1 MRPLH
6 FLNKTRYKFLGLI
19 LIVCAL
25 YGTGR
30 LYYRI
35 TDGFTESNI
44 QYQIPYDSRWDVV
57 PLAEGDKKAVEQIL
71 NQDYHY
77 LGKGCQSYVFASDDG
92 EYVIKFFKYQRFR
105 PQAWLDNFA
114 FIPPLDSYRLRK
126 IEKKKHKL
134 DNVFASWKMAYEDL
148 QPETGVLYVHLN
160 KVGGWGKKLVIYDKM
175 GLKHELDLNS
185 LEFMV
190 QKKANMLCSELIK
203 FKQTNDL
210 VSGKNLID
218 SLLTLL
224 LSEYARGYADNDH
237 ALMQNTGVYR
247 DKPIHIDVGQF
258 VKNSIASDPKVYRQE
273 LFSKMW
279 KFRIWLRKEY
289 PELADY
295 TDERLSE
302 AIGPS
307 FATLTPQLN
316 KSSMGR
322 IPANAT
328 F

>member
-1 MRPLH
+1 MRPLQ
-6 FLNKTRYKFLGLI
+6 FLNKTRYRLLGLI
-19 LIVCAL
+19 LGVSAL

-44 QYQIPYDSRWDVV
+44 HYEIPYDPRWDVA
-57 PLAEGDKKAVEQIL
+57 PLAEGDKKAVEKIL
-71 NQDYHY
+71 AQDFHY

-92 EYVIKFFKYQRFR
+92 QYVLKFFKYQRFK
-105 PQAWLDNFA
+105 PQTWLDHFA
-114 FIPPLDSYRLRK
+114 FIPPVDSYRLRK
-126 IEKKKHKL
+126 IEKKKQKL
-134 DNVFASWKMAYEDL
+134 NNVFASWKMAYEEL

-160 KVGGWGKKLVIYDKM
+160 KVGGWDQKIHIYDKM

-190 QKKANMLCSELIK
+190 QKKASMLCSELLK
-203 FKQTNDL
+203 FKQKDDL
-210 VSGKNLID
+210 ASGKKLID
-218 SLLTLL
+218 ALLTLL
-224 LSEYARGYADNDH
+224 LSEYDRGYADNDH
-237 ALMQNTGVYR
+237 ALMQNTGVYQG
-247 DKPIHIDVGQF
+247 KPIHIDVGQF
-258 VKNSIASDPKVYRQE
+258 VKNPVAADPKVYRQE

-279 KFRIWLRKEY
+279 KFRLWLRKEY

-295 TDERLSE
+295 TDVRLRE

-307 FATLTPQLN
+307 FETLRPQLN

-322 IPANAT
+322 IPAAT
-328 F
+328 